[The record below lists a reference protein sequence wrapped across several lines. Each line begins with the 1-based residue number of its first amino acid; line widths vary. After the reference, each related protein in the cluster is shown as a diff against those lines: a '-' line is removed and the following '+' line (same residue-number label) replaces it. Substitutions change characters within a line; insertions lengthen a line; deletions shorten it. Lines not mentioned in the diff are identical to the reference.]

1 VKSPVFLERQ
11 SYRRRRLQDM
21 SRLTPVLGLFLFMV
35 PLLGAQK
42 FGSDLAAL
50 LVYFFLAWAVLIVLA
65 MLIARALER
74 QMADEQAEE
83 REG

>member
-1 VKSPVFLERQ
+1 MKSLVFLERQ

-35 PLLGAQK
+35 PLLGTRS
-42 FGSDLAAL
+42 FSGELAPM
-50 LVYFFLAWAVLIVLA
+50 LVYFFLAWAALIVLA

-74 QMADEQAEE
+74 QMADEHAEE
-83 REG
+83 RRG